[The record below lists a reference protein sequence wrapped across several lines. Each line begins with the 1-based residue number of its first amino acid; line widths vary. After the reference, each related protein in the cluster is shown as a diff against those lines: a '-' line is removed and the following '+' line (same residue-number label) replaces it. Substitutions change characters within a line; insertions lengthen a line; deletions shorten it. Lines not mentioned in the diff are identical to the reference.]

1 MGLVEFHVDRVEVR
15 TVPKLVL
22 FGGAEEAEPA
32 DTKAPA
38 RKRVRANLPVSPAQ
52 VLAVA
57 LGATLAAFA
66 AARLAGELKGKLDG
80 HC

>member
-1 MGLVEFHVDRVEVR
+1 MGLVEFHVDRVEAR

-22 FGGAEEAEPA
+22 FGGAEEGEGT
-32 DTKAPA
+32 DGQTPA
-38 RKRVRANLPVSPAQ
+38 RKRVQANLPVSPAQ

-57 LGATLAAFA
+57 LGATLLAFA
-66 AARLAGELKGKLDG
+66 AARLAGVIKGKLDG